1 MFSLLSASRGSP
13 VSTVAGANG
22 RNTISFRRSYAAPVR
37 QGVKKKTPKRKLSDM
52 PGYKKKLEE
61 SLKAIKEEIGVPS
74 TFIKLF
80 GPDSNYPP
88 PPPEPERTGPYS
100 ELFPGEDEIP
110 KETEILMGGTQFL
123 I

>member
-1 MFSLLSASRGSP
+1 
-13 VSTVAGANG
+13 
-22 RNTISFRRSYAAPVR
+22 
-37 QGVKKKTPKRKLSDM
+37 M